1 MTDTKGSGKLAR
13 PDSETLAY
21 MIDGCAKPAGPT
33 ELVWLGGFKSD
44 MTGTKAEALSHWAR
58 GADRNFLRFDYFAH
72 GASSGDF
79 KQGTIGRWLDDA
91 LTAIDTLSKGPL
103 VLVGSSMG
111 GWITLLAA
119 LARPERVKALV
130 LIAPAPD
137 FTQELMWAGF
147 SDEIRETLKREG
159 IYREPSEYDDEPYE
173 ITMKLIEEGR
183 NHLLLGAPINFKGPV
198 RILQGMQDPDVPWQ
212 HAMRLVEALASEDVT
227 INLSKTGDHRLSTA
241 ADIARLTATV
251 EDVLAVVEG

>member
-1 MTDTKGSGKLAR
+1 MTDTKGSGKLTR
-13 PDSETLAY
+13 PDGETLAY
-21 MIDGCAKPAGPT
+21 MIDRSARPAGPT

-91 LTAIDTLSKGPL
+91 LVAIDELTKGPL

-137 FTQELMWAGF
+137 FTEALMWAGF
-147 SDEIRETLKREG
+147 SDKIRETLKREG

-183 NHLLLGAPINFKGPV
+183 NHLLLGVPIDFKGPV

-212 HAMRLVEALASEDVT
+212 HAMRLVEALTSEDVT

-241 ADIARLTATV
+241 ADIARLTATA